1 MVLDDT
7 VIEAAPP
14 PDATLPALAERHYLR
29 GKTRPLG
36 GSARAFLYAGP
47 RAITIRGREIIAHP
61 NATCLPDGGIGL
73 DESTAP
79 LVHETVFPLAAG
91 RGVAL
96 GDFCASALPGILAAQ
111 PFWPGSRLVGAA
123 LTPAQHSVL
132 ARLGIAHAYR
142 VLTEPAS
149 FATVLAARA
158 AQAYAAPADVD
169 YLALMDLLRN
179 PPAANVPAPVALL
192 PAASGQKRFALRN
205 RASLA
210 AWLRARHFTL
220 LEPDTED
227 FAQTASTL
235 AQATLVLLAE
245 PEQAGLLGLCPP
257 ETQVLE
263 IAPEGWAGAKTRA
276 LCDAL
281 GLRWNLFLADPP
293 AYPVLRALPLGASCA
308 LSYEVKLAALGRALE
323 VV

>member
-1 MVLDDT
+1 M
-7 VIEAAPP
+7 
-14 PDATLPALAERHYLR
+14 
-29 GKTRPLG
+29 
-36 GSARAFLYAGP
+36 FAGP
-47 RAITIRGREIIAHP
+47 RDITIRGREIIAHP
-61 NATCLPDGGIGL
+61 NATCLPDGGIGQ
-73 DESTAP
+73 EEAASPPA
-79 LVHETVFPLAAG
+79 HETVFPLAAG
-91 RGVAL
+91 RCVAL
-96 GDFCASALPGILAAQ
+96 GDFCAAVLPGILAAHAVLA
-111 PFWPGSRLVGAA
+111 RAA
-123 LTPAQHSVL
+123 GLWGRRSHAAQHSVL

-158 AQAYAAPADVD
+158 AQDYAAPADAD
-169 YLALMDLLRN
+169 YLALMAALRD
-179 PPAANVPAPVALL
+179 PPAANVPAPVAIL
-192 PAASGQKRFALRN
+192 PAAAGQKRFALRN

-227 FAQTASTL
+227 FAQTAPTL

-281 GLRWNLFLADPP
+281 GLRWNLFLARS
-293 AYPVLRALPLGASCA
+293 ARLPGAA
-308 LSYEVKLAALGRALE
+308 RAALGGFVRA
-323 VV
+323 